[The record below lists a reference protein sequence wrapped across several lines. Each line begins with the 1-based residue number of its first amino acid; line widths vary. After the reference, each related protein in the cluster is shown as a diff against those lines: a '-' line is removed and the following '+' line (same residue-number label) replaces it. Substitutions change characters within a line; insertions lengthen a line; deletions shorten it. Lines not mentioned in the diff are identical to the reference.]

1 MINSNFYGID
11 ALLVCPT
18 SRQTARAANLVH
30 SCLLFRRLIDR
41 QELQPIMIQG
51 LVPLCSWQYERTF
64 NTTRIPGIETDR
76 LVHYSDSQHIVVMR
90 RGKFYR
96 MNIYYKGRL
105 LLPKEIESILD
116 KILEDDVNSALAGEE
131 HLGVVTAVDRV
142 SWAKTRDTYFSKGI
156 NKASLETIEKAAF
169 VLILDDKD
177 FEFDEK
183 DPSKLD
189 NFGRVLLHGQGHDRW
204 FDKSFCL
211 IVGRN
216 GRAGLNTEHSWAD
229 APIIAHLW
237 EFVLANDF
245 VNLGLSILSGN
256 IQSQQISNFF

>member
-30 SCLLFRRLIDR
+30 SALLFRRLIDR
-41 QELQPIMIQG
+41 QELQPIMIQNM
-51 LVPLCSWQYERTF
+51 VPLCSWQYERTF
-64 NTTRIPGIETDR
+64 NTTRIPGIESDK

-96 MNIYYKGRL
+96 MNIYYKSRL
-105 LLPKEIESILD
+105 LLPKEIENILD
-116 KILEDDVNSALAGEE
+116 KIIEDDINLALPGEE
-131 HLGVVTAVDRV
+131 HLAVVTAVDRV
-142 SWAKTRDTYFSKGI
+142 SWAKTRDAHFSKGI
-156 NKASLETIEKAAF
+156 NRSSLETIEKAAF
-169 VLILDDKD
+169 VLILDDID

-189 NFGRVLLHGQGHDRW
+189 NFGRVLLHGQGYDRW

-245 VNLGLSILSGN
+245 VNLG
-256 IQSQQISNFF
+256 